1 MAYKKQEIIDLSLEL
16 IKKHKI
22 KKQNHLIAFLPISEA
37 TFYSWKMEEIE
48 AVKRALR
55 DSCRVRVC
63 NIVNDWLDSD
73 NPTLQIAGFK
83 QICDDDERKKLSTNY
98 TDITTQGDKIE
109 GAPVMITMAEAKKK
123 LEELE
128 SSI

>member
-16 IKKHKI
+16 IKEHKI

-48 AVKRALR
+48 SVKRALR
-55 DSCRVRVC
+55 DSCRVKAC
-63 NIVNDWLDSD
+63 SIVNDWLESD

-83 QICDDDERKKLSTNY
+83 QICDDDERRKLSTNY
-98 TDITTQGDKIE
+98 TDITTQGDKVG
-109 GAPVMITMAEAKKK
+109 GAVMVTMDDAKKK
-123 LEELE
+123 LEELDNE
-128 SSI
+128 I